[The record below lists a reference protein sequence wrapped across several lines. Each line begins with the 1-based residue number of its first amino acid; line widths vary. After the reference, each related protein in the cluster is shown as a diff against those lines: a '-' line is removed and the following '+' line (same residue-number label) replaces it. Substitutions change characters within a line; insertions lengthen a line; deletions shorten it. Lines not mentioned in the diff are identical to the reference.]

1 MSQVQV
7 ESTKNKKTIKS
18 DFVNSQSL
26 SQNDSE
32 ISITCDSFYEIPF
45 FEMPA
50 KRETDKRY

>member
-1 MSQVQV
+1 MSQVSV
-7 ESTKNKKTIKS
+7 ELTKSKKTIKS
-18 DFVNSQSL
+18 DFINSQSL
-26 SQNDSE
+26 PKNDSE